1 MEFKVREAQPIA
13 MKIGFY
19 EDFLNL
25 RTIGPNKAQNIME
38 WPTQPQSSCSL
49 RCLVVFTVKTELK
62 NH

>member
-25 RTIGPNKAQNIME
+25 RTIIKHKILWSGQPSHKAVAV
-38 WPTQPQSSCSL
+38 W
-49 RCLVVFTVKTELK
+49 VVFTVKTELK
-62 NH
+62 NN